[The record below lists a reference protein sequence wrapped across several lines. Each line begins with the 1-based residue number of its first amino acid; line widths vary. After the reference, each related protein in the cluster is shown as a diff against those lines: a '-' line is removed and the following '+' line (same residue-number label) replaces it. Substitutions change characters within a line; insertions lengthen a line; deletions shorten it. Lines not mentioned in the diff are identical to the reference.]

1 MEEETFVQALQQYTL
16 KQLKEFKEW
25 LKPNP
30 ADPLWMKIGK
40 GLVKS
45 GVVLLLIAFSPVILI
60 FLAAVFIGA
69 L

>member
-30 ADPLWMKIGK
+30 ADPWWMKIGK